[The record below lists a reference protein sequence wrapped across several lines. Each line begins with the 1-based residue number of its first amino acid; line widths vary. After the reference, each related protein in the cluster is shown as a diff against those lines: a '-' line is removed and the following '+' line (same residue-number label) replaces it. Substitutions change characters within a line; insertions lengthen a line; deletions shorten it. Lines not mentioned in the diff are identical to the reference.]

1 MTLFFLS
8 QNILAQLRT
17 IFDLIINFQKIQ
29 DEMYTAAENELGER
43 QAYVSEQNVKTK
55 QVSLYRIFSVRS
67 QICSTFRRPTKY
79 VFVFL

>member
-1 MTLFFLS
+1 MHLFSNSCNNDTFLFLS

-43 QAYVSEQNVKTK
+43 QAYVSEQNIKTK
-55 QVSLYRIFSVRS
+55 QVS
-67 QICSTFRRPTKY
+67 CY
-79 VFVFL
+79 VLLIGS

>member
-43 QAYVSEQNVKTK
+43 QAYVSEQNIKTK
-55 QVSLYRIFSVRS
+55 QVSL
-67 QICSTFRRPTKY
+67 
-79 VFVFL
+79 

>member
-29 DEMYTAAENELGER
+29 EEMYTAAENELGER

-67 QICSTFRRPTKY
+67 QICSTFGRPTKY